1 VLRRLAGPAA
11 LLLAAA
17 ASMLLLLRQ
26 QGLHPLAD
34 RARPPACGALAA
46 AGTGGF
52 TLVAPIAGP
61 LDDFDPRAVRCAVAL
76 GGSAR
81 ADVAVLTTAAL
92 RTTGADTDTQA
103 LLQAWIEGEGL
114 AGTRLE
120 AVAGPW
126 RSAYAEAENRTW
138 RRILVDDNGVLVAI
152 APQGLNGD
160 ASLQVARDLVESLRA
175 APPAY

>member
-1 VLRRLAGPAA
+1 MLIAV
-11 LLLAAA
+11 A
-17 ASMLLLLRQ
+17 ASALLLLRQ

-34 RARPPACGALAA
+34 RVQPPACGALAA

-81 ADVAVLTTAAL
+81 ADLAVLTTAAL
-92 RTTGADTDTQA
+92 QETGTDTDTGA
-103 LLQAWIEGEGL
+103 LIQAWIEGEGL
-114 AGTRLE
+114 AGARLE

-126 RSAYAEAENRTW
+126 RSAYAEAENRSW

-152 APQGLNGD
+152 APQGLDSD
-160 ASLQVARDLVESLRA
+160 ASLQVARDLVEALRA
-175 APPAY
+175 APPSH